1 MTEWLRG
8 RRRAPITV
16 RLGAIGVLLFAAA
29 DAVNHIR
36 WLHPMPA
43 DASLLWAGVARTVF
57 SLSLGALLAW
67 GIASMHGLFYVLWF
81 ALTIL
86 MSGVELGLA
95 LWRLVSTSPTI
106 SSIKSGGELL
116 VMGLLWLVTSA
127 LLLAPASVRAFWSRD
142 QARDVG

>member
-1 MTEWLRG
+1 M
-8 RRRAPITV
+8 
-16 RLGAIGVLLFAAA
+16 
-29 DAVNHIR
+29 
-36 WLHPMPA
+36 
-43 DASLLWAGVARTVF
+43 WAGVARTVF